1 MNNRVTPLLY
11 STLQRCPVLD
21 SEGQVVGQL
30 KDLILLPLETLPL
43 VTKLVVLT
51 PEKDELILPWETVAR
66 IERDPGAIRL
76 AQERG
81 SLQPVPQRPE
91 EMELGKS
98 LLNRKVVDTKRRKV
112 IRVNDLEFQE
122 ANGRLQLVAVEG
134 GLRSL
139 LRYLGSEALA
149 QRIARLFG
157 IRLDRET
164 ILWEVVQ
171 PVEVEPTKARR
182 RAAYAKLAKLHP
194 ADIADI
200 IEELNPSERTAV
212 LAALDQETAAETL
225 TETEPEVQASMVQM
239 MESEQAADILE
250 RMEPDEAAD
259 ILSDLPEAKA
269 QELLET
275 MEEEEAQD
283 VVELLTHEEDT
294 AGGLMT
300 TLAFHLPPHLTA
312 ADAIGQLR
320 SPEGAEAETIS
331 SIYVTDDL
339 DRLLGVLSLR
349 ELILAAPDKRL
360 EEIMEQQVISVRPET
375 SLREVAET
383 FTKYNLMVL
392 PVVDE
397 GRELKGIITVDDVL
411 NRILPMIWKQR
422 AAKKFI

>member
-1 MNNRVTPLLY
+1 MTPLLF
-11 STLQRCPVLD
+11 STLRRCPVLD
-21 SEGQVVGQL
+21 AEDQLVGQL
-30 KDLILLPLETLPL
+30 KDLILLPLETLPW

-51 PEKDELILPWETVAR
+51 PEKEELILPWESVAR
-66 IERDPGAIRL
+66 IEREWAAIHL
-76 AQERG
+76 AQKVG
-81 SLQPVPQRPE
+81 ALQSLPPRPE
-91 EMELGKS
+91 EMELVKT
-98 LLNRKVVDTKRRKV
+98 LLDRKVVDTKRRKV

-122 ANGRLQLVAVEG
+122 AQGRLLLVAVET

-139 LRYLGSEALA
+139 LRYLGSEAVA
-149 QRIARLFG
+149 ERIARLFG
-157 IRLDRET
+157 MPLDRET
-164 ILWEVVQ
+164 VLWEVVE
-171 PVEVEPTKARR
+171 PVEIEPTKTKRR
-182 RAAYAKLAKLHP
+182 STYAKLAKLHP

-250 RMEPDEAAD
+250 QMEPDEAAD

-300 TLAFHLPPHLTA
+300 TQAFRLPSHLTA
-312 ADAIGQLR
+312 AEAIGRLR
-320 SPEGAEAETIS
+320 SAEGAEAETTS
-331 SIYVTDDL
+331 YIYVTDDL

-349 ELILAAPDKRL
+349 ELIVADPGKRL
-360 EEIMEQQVISVRPET
+360 DEIMEQQVISLRPET
-375 SLREVAET
+375 GLREVAEI
-383 FTKYNLMVL
+383 FTKYNLTAL
-392 PVVDE
+392 PVLDE

>member
-1 MNNRVTPLLY
+1 MPLLF
-11 STLQRCPVLD
+11 STLRRCPVVD
-21 SEGQVVGQL
+21 AEGEFLGQL
-30 KDLILLPLETLPL
+30 KDLILLPLETFPL

-51 PEKDELILPWETVAR
+51 PEKEELILPWETVTRLESEPA
-66 IERDPGAIRL
+66 AIYL
-76 AQERG
+76 AQKRAALR
-81 SLQPVPQRPE
+81 SVPVRAE

-98 LLNRKVVDTKRRKV
+98 LLDRKVVDTKRRKV
-112 IRVNDLEFQE
+112 IRVNDLEFREVQ
-122 ANGRLQLVAVEG
+122 GRLQLVAVEA

-139 LRYLGSEALA
+139 LRGLGSEALA
-149 QRIARLFG
+149 ERIARLF
-157 IRLDRET
+157 RLPLKRET
-164 ILWEVVQ
+164 ILWEVVE
-171 PVEVEPTKARR
+171 PVEFEPTKAKR
-182 RAAYAKLAKLHP
+182 RATYAKLAKLHP

-200 IEELNPSERTAV
+200 IEELNPSERSAV
-212 LAALDQETAAETL
+212 LAGLDQETAAETL
-225 TETEPEVQASMVQM
+225 TETGPEVQASMVQM

-283 VVELLTHEEDT
+283 VVELLSHEEDT

-300 TLAFHLPPHLTA
+300 TQAFHLPPHLTA
-312 ADAIGQLR
+312 SEAIARLR
-320 SPEGAEAETIS
+320 STEGAEAETTAY
-331 SIYVTDDL
+331 IYMTDDL
-339 DRLLGVLSLR
+339 ERILGVLSLR
-349 ELILAAPDKRL
+349 ELILADPSKRL
-360 EEIMEQQVISVRPET
+360 DEIMEQQVISVRPET
-375 SLREVAET
+375 GLQEVAET

>member
-1 MNNRVTPLLY
+1 
-11 STLQRCPVLD
+11 
-21 SEGQVVGQL
+21 
-30 KDLILLPLETLPL
+30 
-43 VTKLVVLT
+43 
-51 PEKDELILPWETVAR
+51 
-66 IERDPGAIRL
+66 
-76 AQERG
+76 
-81 SLQPVPQRPE
+81 
-91 EMELGKS
+91 MELGKS

-122 ANGRLQLVAVEG
+122 VNGRLQLVAVEA

-139 LRYLGSEALA
+139 LRHLGSESLA
-149 QRIARLFG
+149 ERIARCFG
-157 IRLDRET
+157 LRLERET

-171 PVEVEPTKARR
+171 PVEVEPTKATR
-182 RAAYAKLAKLHP
+182 RASYAKLAKLHP

-212 LAALDQETAAETL
+212 LAALDEETAAETL

-250 RMEPDEAAD
+250 RIEPDEAAD

-275 MEEEEAQD
+275 MEEEEAQE

-300 TLAFHLPPHLTA
+300 TAAFCLPPHLTA
-312 ADAIGQLR
+312 ADAISRLR
-320 SPEGAEAETIS
+320 SAEGAEAETLS
-331 SIYVTDDL
+331 YLYVTDDL
-339 DRLLGVLSLR
+339 GRLLGVLSLR
-349 ELILAAPDKRL
+349 ELILADPSKRL

-375 SLREVAET
+375 GLREVAET

-392 PVVDE
+392 PVLDE

-411 NRILPMIWKQR
+411 SRILPMIWKQR

>member
-1 MNNRVTPLLY
+1 MPLLF
-11 STLQRCPVLD
+11 STLRYCPILD
-21 SEGQVVGQL
+21 AEGHLVGQL

-43 VTKLVVLT
+43 VTKLVILT
-51 PEKDELILPWETVAR
+51 AEKEEMVVPWETVAR
-66 IERDPGAIRL
+66 VERDPVTIHLTREAGT
-76 AQERG
+76 
-81 SLQPVPQRPE
+81 LQPAHPRPE
-91 EMELGKS
+91 EMELGKT
-98 LLNRKVVDTKRRKV
+98 LLDRKVVDTKRRKV
-112 IRVNDLEFQE
+112 IRVNDLEFQG
-122 ANGRLQLVAVEG
+122 AQGRLQLMAVEA

-149 QRIARLFG
+149 ERVAGLFG
-157 IRLDRET
+157 IPLERER
-164 ILWEVVQ
+164 IPWEVVE
-171 PVEVEPTKARR
+171 PVEIDPGKTKRP
-182 RAAYAKLAKLHP
+182 AAYAKLAKLHP

-200 IEELNPSERTAV
+200 IEELNPSERAAV
-212 LAALDQETAAETL
+212 LSALDQETAAEAL

-275 MEEEEAQD
+275 MEEEEAQE

-300 TLAFHLPPHLTA
+300 TGAFHLPPDLTA
-312 ADAIGQLR
+312 ADAIGRLR
-320 SPEGAEAETIS
+320 SAEGAEAETLHY
-331 SIYVTDDL
+331 IYITDDL
-339 DRLLGVLSLR
+339 ERLLGVLSLR
-349 ELILAAPDKRL
+349 ELILADPGKRL
-360 EEIMEQQVISVRPET
+360 DEIMEPQVISVRPET
-375 SLREVAET
+375 GLREVAET

-397 GRELKGIITVDDVL
+397 GGELKGIITVDDVL

>member
-1 MNNRVTPLLY
+1 MMPLLF
-11 STLQRCPVLD
+11 STLRRCPVLD
-21 SEGQVVGQL
+21 AEDQLVGQL
-30 KDLILLPLETLPL
+30 KDLILLPLETLPW

-51 PEKDELILPWETVAR
+51 PEKEELILTWETVAR
-66 IERDPGAIRL
+66 IEREPAAIHL
-76 AQERG
+76 AQKIG
-81 SLQPVPQRPE
+81 ALQSLPPRPE
-91 EMELGKS
+91 EMELVKT
-98 LLNRKVVDTKRRKV
+98 LLDRKVVDTKRRKV

-122 ANGRLQLVAVEG
+122 AQGRLLLVAVEA

-139 LRYLGSEALA
+139 LRYLGSEVLA

-157 IRLDRET
+157 MPLDRET
-164 ILWEVVQ
+164 ILWEVVE
-171 PVEVEPTKARR
+171 PVEIEPTKTKRR
-182 RAAYAKLAKLHP
+182 STYAKLAKLHP

-250 RMEPDEAAD
+250 QMEPDEAAD

-300 TLAFHLPPHLTA
+300 TQAFRLPSHLTA
-312 ADAIGQLR
+312 AEAIGRLR
-320 SPEGAEAETIS
+320 SAEGAEAETTS
-331 SIYVTDDL
+331 YIYVTDDL

-349 ELILAAPDKRL
+349 ELILADPGKRL
-360 EEIMEQQVISVRPET
+360 DEIMEQQVISLRPET
-375 SLREVAET
+375 GLREVAEI
-383 FTKYNLMVL
+383 FTKYNLTAL
-392 PVVDE
+392 PVLDE

>member
-1 MNNRVTPLLY
+1 MMPLLF
-11 STLQRCPVLD
+11 STLRRCPVLD
-21 SEGQVVGQL
+21 AEDQLVGQL
-30 KDLILLPLETLPL
+30 KDLILLPLETLPW

-51 PEKDELILPWETVAR
+51 PEKEELILTWETVAR
-66 IERDPGAIRL
+66 IEREPAAIHL
-76 AQERG
+76 AQKIG
-81 SLQPVPQRPE
+81 ALQSLPPRPE
-91 EMELGKS
+91 EMELVKT
-98 LLNRKVVDTKRRKV
+98 LLDRKVVDTKRRKV

-122 ANGRLQLVAVEG
+122 AQGRLLLVAVEA

-139 LRYLGSEALA
+139 LRYLGSEVLA

-157 IRLDRET
+157 MPLDRET
-164 ILWEVVQ
+164 ILWEVVE
-171 PVEVEPTKARR
+171 PVEIEPTKTKRR
-182 RAAYAKLAKLHP
+182 STYAKLAKLHP

-225 TETEPEVQASMVQM
+225 TETGPEVQASMVQM

-250 RMEPDEAAD
+250 QMEPDEAAD

-300 TLAFHLPPHLTA
+300 TQAFRLPSHLTA
-312 ADAIGQLR
+312 AEAIGRLR
-320 SPEGAEAETIS
+320 SAEGAEAETTS
-331 SIYVTDDL
+331 YIYVTDDL

-349 ELILAAPDKRL
+349 ELILADPGKRL
-360 EEIMEQQVISVRPET
+360 DEIMEQQVISLRPET
-375 SLREVAET
+375 GLREVAEI
-383 FTKYNLMVL
+383 FTKYNLTAL
-392 PVVDE
+392 PVLDE

>member
-1 MNNRVTPLLY
+1 MMPLLF
-11 STLQRCPVLD
+11 STLRRCPVVD
-21 SEGQVVGQL
+21 AEGEFLGQL
-30 KDLILLPLETLPL
+30 KDLILLPLETFPL

-51 PEKDELILPWETVAR
+51 PEKEEQILPWETVAR
-66 IERDPGAIRL
+66 LEGEPATIYL
-76 AQERG
+76 AHKRAALR
-81 SLQPVPQRPE
+81 SVPVRAE

-98 LLNRKVVDTKRRKV
+98 LLDRKVVDTKRRKV
-112 IRVNDLEFQE
+112 IRVNDLEFREVQ
-122 ANGRLQLVAVEG
+122 GRLQLVAVEA

-139 LRYLGSEALA
+139 LRGLGSEALA
-149 QRIARLFG
+149 ERIARLF
-157 IRLDRET
+157 RLPLKRET

-171 PVEVEPTKARR
+171 PVEIEPTKAKR
-182 RAAYAKLAKLHP
+182 RATYAKLAKLHP

-212 LAALDQETAAETL
+212 LAGLDQETAAETL
-225 TETEPEVQASMVQM
+225 TETGPEVQASMVQM

-283 VVELLTHEEDT
+283 VVELLSHEEDT

-300 TLAFHLPPHLTA
+300 TQAFHLPPHLTA
-312 ADAIGQLR
+312 SEAIARLR
-320 SPEGAEAETIS
+320 SSEGAEAETTAY
-331 SIYVTDDL
+331 IYMTDDL
-339 DRLLGVLSLR
+339 ERILGVLSLR
-349 ELILAAPDKRL
+349 ELILADPSKRL
-360 EEIMEQQVISVRPET
+360 DEIMEQQVISVRPET
-375 SLREVAET
+375 GLREVAET

>member
-1 MNNRVTPLLY
+1 MMPLLF
-11 STLQRCPVLD
+11 STLRRCPVLD
-21 SEGQVVGQL
+21 TEDQLVGQL
-30 KDLILLPLETLPL
+30 KDLILLPLETLPW

-51 PEKDELILPWETVAR
+51 PEKEELILPWESVAR
-66 IERDPGAIRL
+66 IEREPAAIHL
-76 AQERG
+76 AQEAG
-81 SLQPVPQRPE
+81 ALQSMPPRPE
-91 EMELGKS
+91 EMELVKT
-98 LLNRKVVDTKRRKV
+98 LLDRKVVDTKRRKV

-122 ANGRLQLVAVEG
+122 AQGRLLLVAVET

-139 LRYLGSEALA
+139 LRYLGSEAVA
-149 QRIARLFG
+149 ERIARLFG
-157 IRLDRET
+157 MPLDRET
-164 ILWEVVQ
+164 ILWEVVE
-171 PVEVEPTKARR
+171 PVEIEPTKTKR

-250 RMEPDEAAD
+250 QMEPDEAAD

-300 TLAFHLPPHLTA
+300 TQAFRLPSHLTA
-312 ADAIGQLR
+312 AEAIGRLR
-320 SPEGAEAETIS
+320 SAEGAEAETIS
-331 SIYVTDDL
+331 YIYITDDL
-339 DRLLGVLSLR
+339 GRLLGILSLR
-349 ELILAAPDKRL
+349 ELILADPVKRL
-360 EEIMEQQVISVRPET
+360 DEIMEQQVISLRPET
-375 SLREVAET
+375 GLREVAEA
-383 FTKYNLMVL
+383 FTKYNLTAL
-392 PVVDE
+392 PVLDE
-397 GRELKGIITVDDVL
+397 GRELRGIITVDDVL

>member
-1 MNNRVTPLLY
+1 MMSLLF
-11 STLQRCPVLD
+11 SALRHCPILD
-21 SEGQVVGQL
+21 AEGHLVGQL

-43 VTKLVVLT
+43 VTKLVILT
-51 PEKDELILPWETVAR
+51 AEKEEMVVPWETVAR
-66 IERDPGAIRL
+66 VERDPVAIHLTRE
-76 AQERG
+76 AG
-81 SLQPVPQRPE
+81 TLQPAHPRPE
-91 EMELGKS
+91 EMELGKT
-98 LLNRKVVDTKRRKV
+98 LLDRKVVDTKRRKV
-112 IRVNDLEFQE
+112 IRVNDLEFQG
-122 ANGRLQLVAVEG
+122 AQGRLQLMAVEG

-149 QRIARLFG
+149 ERVARLFG
-157 IRLDRET
+157 IPLERER
-164 ILWEVVQ
+164 IPWEVVE
-171 PVEVEPTKARR
+171 PVEIDPGKTKRP
-182 RAAYAKLAKLHP
+182 AAYAKLAKLHP

-200 IEELNPSERTAV
+200 IEELNPSERAAV
-212 LAALDQETAAETL
+212 LSALDQETAAEAL

-300 TLAFHLPPHLTA
+300 TGAFHLPPDLTA
-312 ADAIGQLR
+312 ADAIGRLR
-320 SPEGAEAETIS
+320 SAEGAEAETLHY
-331 SIYVTDDL
+331 IYITDDL
-339 DRLLGVLSLR
+339 ERLLGVLSLR
-349 ELILAAPDKRL
+349 ELILADPGKRL
-360 EEIMEQQVISVRPET
+360 DEIMEPQVISVRPET
-375 SLREVAET
+375 GLRKVAET

-397 GRELKGIITVDDVL
+397 GGELKGIITVDDVL